1 MYRGFHKFDAAFFE
15 RLATIP
21 STYPQSSEEGQ
32 LNLGDSGLWA
42 KVIDGVIDLKTLD
55 HIVSCAEE
63 VGYDEAL
70 LNTGSVKQE
79 TGVKNTEIRQS
90 KRAII
95 TDDSL
100 ALDIYNQIKEHLPTV
115 DVVPGSRWKGWEAC
129 GVNPTLRVLKY
140 DGNDLDHFE
149 VHQDGSYSRE
159 TSDGETEKSFL
170 TLQIYLS
177 SGGGKDFY
185 GGATRFMIPPA
196 RESQADPCAKI
207 DVVDVV
213 PTTGRV
219 LLFQHNIWHE
229 GERLTSGSKV
239 VLRSEIMFRKKR

>member
-1 MYRGFHKFDAAFFE
+1 MYRGYHKFDAAFFE
-15 RLATIP
+15 RLADMP

-32 LNLGDSGLWA
+32 LVLGDSGLWG
-42 KVIDGVIDLKTLD
+42 KVIDGVIGPKTLGC
-55 HIVSCAEE
+55 IVSCAEE

-79 TGVKNTEIRQS
+79 TGVKDTEIRQS

-95 TDDSL
+95 TSDGL
-100 ALDIYNQIKEHLPTV
+100 ALEIYNQIKEYLPTV
-115 DVVPGSRWKGWEAC
+115 DVVPGPRWKGWEAC

-140 DGNDLDHFE
+140 DGDDGDRFE

-159 TSDGETEKSFL
+159 VDGETEKSFL

-177 SGGGKDFY
+177 SGGGKDFN

-196 RESQADPCAKI
+196 RESQADPSAKI
-207 DVVDVV
+207 EVVDVV
-213 PTTGRV
+213 PATGRV

-229 GERLTSGSKV
+229 GERVTSGGTKI